1 MKVRI
6 LVSSYHMNQVLDKY
20 SDLFHKHKIYTD
32 TIIKNPIVKEAEL
45 LPIISNYDGVIC
57 SDDQFTAKVL
67 RKANKLKVI
76 SKWGTGLD
84 SIDTKVAHEQGI
96 KVYNSPGAFSESV
109 SLYVWGM
116 IIALT
121 RKLLLI
127 DSLVRNNSWK
137 KAEGMTLAGKTIG
150 VIGAGN
156 IGKSV
161 IGTGIGFQM
170 RVLINDI
177 KKIDKTFLNKYKAS
191 QVSKSTLLK
200 ESDIVVLCVDLNQ
213 TSYHLISSSELKK
226 MKKGSYII
234 NISRGPVIDEKALI
248 IALCNDIIAGA
259 GLDVFEKEPL
269 QKNSKLRKLKNCI
282 ISSHN
287 AYNTFESV
295 KYVHDNTVN
304 NLLKGLGFIS

>member
-1 MKVRI
+1 MRPVPLTSPITAI
-6 LVSSYHMNQVLDKY
+6 L
-20 SDLFHKHKIYTD
+20 F
-32 TIIKNPIVKEAEL
+32 
-45 LPIISNYDGVIC
+45 PIIAKYDGVIC
-57 SDDQFTAKVL
+57 SDDQFTDKVL
-67 RKANKLKVI
+67 RKSNKLKVI

-127 DSLVRNNSWK
+127 DSLVRNNSWE
-137 KAEGMTLAGKTIG
+137 KAKGMTLAGKTIG

-177 KKIDKTFLNKYKAS
+177 KKNFTNF
-191 QVSKSTLLK
+191 
-200 ESDIVVLCVDLNQ
+200 
-213 TSYHLISSSELKK
+213 
-226 MKKGSYII
+226 
-234 NISRGPVIDEKALI
+234 
-248 IALCNDIIAGA
+248 
-259 GLDVFEKEPL
+259 
-269 QKNSKLRKLKNCI
+269 
-282 ISSHN
+282 
-287 AYNTFESV
+287 
-295 KYVHDNTVN
+295 
-304 NLLKGLGFIS
+304 